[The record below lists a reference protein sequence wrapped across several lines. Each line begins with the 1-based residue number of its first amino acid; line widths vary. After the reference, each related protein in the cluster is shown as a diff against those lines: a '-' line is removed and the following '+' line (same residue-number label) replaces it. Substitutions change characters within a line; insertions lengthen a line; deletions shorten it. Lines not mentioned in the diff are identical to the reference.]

1 MKGQEV
7 QQPEQEWDQPNPME
21 ALAGD
26 AFEFPQ
32 VHTGDVVDG
41 IIVSVSPAEILVDI
55 GCKSDALVDSRELER
70 LEKDF
75 LAGMQVGSSVVAYV
89 VQPEDRDGNIVV
101 SLTRAQQEQDWRQAE
116 ELLQSQDVFEG
127 VVTGYNRGGVIVRVG
142 RVRGFVPASQLSA
155 RWQVMQS
162 GEPDSEDRWAGLVG
176 QAMQLKVVELDRRR
190 NRLILSERAAM
201 RDWRKGQK
209 DRLMSQLAK
218 GDVVKGVV
226 TSLAPFGAFVDL
238 GGADGLVHL
247 SELAWHRVEHPSEV
261 VQVGQEVEVYVM
273 NVDEERK
280 RIGLSL
286 RRLSPEPW
294 TQVEKQHSIGQV
306 VTATITKLA
315 TFGAFAKIDDSI
327 EGLIHISEL
336 ADYRINHPKEVVQEG
351 DEVQVRVIRIDP
363 QRRRIGLSLRQASD
377 EAYVEVDWREDAQ
390 NASAE
395 SSWHDMTGE
404 EDASEDTPVAFRSEQ
419 LQEALEA
426 LRQEEAE

>member
-7 QQPEQEWDQPNPME
+7 LQSEQDWDQPNPME

-32 VHTGDVVDG
+32 VRAGDVVDG
-41 IIVSVSPAEILVDI
+41 TIVSVSPAEILVDI
-55 GCKSDALVDSRELER
+55 GCKSDAVVDGRELER

-75 LAGMQVGSSVVAYV
+75 LATLIVGSPVVAYV
-89 VQPEDRDGNIVV
+89 VHPEDRDGNVV
-101 SLTRAQQEQDWRQAE
+101 ISLTRAQQEQDWRQAD

-155 RWQVMQS
+155 RWQAMQS
-162 GEPDSEDRWAGLVG
+162 GEPDAEDRWAGLVG
-176 QAMQLKVVELDRRR
+176 QEMQLKVVELDRRR

-201 RDWRKGQK
+201 REWRKGQK
-209 DRLMSQLAK
+209 DRLMSELSK
-218 GDVVKGVV
+218 GDTVKGIV

-238 GGADGLVHL
+238 GGADGLIHL

-261 VQVGQEVEVYVM
+261 VRMGQEVEVYVM

-294 TQVEKQHSIGQV
+294 TQVDQQYTTGQV
-306 VTATITKLA
+306 VPATITKLA
-315 TFGAFAKIDDSI
+315 TFGAFAKIDDAI

-336 ADYRINHPKEVVQEG
+336 ADYRIGHPKEIVQEG
-351 DEVQVRVIRIDP
+351 DEVQVRIIRIDP
-363 QRRRIGLSLRQASD
+363 QRRRVGLSLRQAS
-377 EAYVEVDWREDAQ
+377 EESYVQVDWQEEAD
-390 NASAE
+390 NAFADENEAEEPDTLGAFSAE
-395 SSWHDMTGE
+395 
-404 EDASEDTPVAFRSEQ
+404 Q
-419 LQEALEA
+419 LKEALEPV
-426 LRQEEAE
+426 RQEEAE

>member
-26 AFEFPQ
+26 ALEFPQ
-32 VHTGDVVDG
+32 VRAGDVVDG
-41 IIVSVSPAEILVDI
+41 TIVSVSPTEILVDI
-55 GCKSDALVDSRELER
+55 GCKSDAVVDGRELER
-70 LEKDF
+70 LDKEF
-75 LAGMQVGSSVVAYV
+75 LATLVVGGPVVAYV
-89 VQPEDRDGNIVV
+89 VVPEDRDGNTVV

-142 RVRGFVPASQLSA
+142 RVRGFVPASQLST
-155 RWQVMQS
+155 RWQALQS
-162 GEPDSEDRWAGLVG
+162 GEAESEDRWAGLVG
-176 QAMQLKVVELDRRR
+176 QAMQLKVVELDRHR

-209 DRLMSQLAK
+209 DRLMTQLVK

-247 SELAWHRVEHPSEV
+247 SELSWQRVEHPSEV
-261 VQVGQEVEVYVM
+261 VRVGQEVEVYVM

-286 RRLSPEPW
+286 RRMSPEPW
-294 TQVEKQHSIGQV
+294 TQVDQQFAVGQV

-315 TFGAFAKIDDSI
+315 SFGAFAKMDDSI

-336 ADYRINHPKEVVQEG
+336 ADYRINHPKEIVQEG
-351 DEVQVRVIRIDP
+351 DVVQVRVIRIDP
-363 QRRRIGLSLRQASD
+363 QRRRIGLSLRRASED
-377 EAYVEVDWREDAQ
+377 AYVEMDWQEEAAYAQ
-390 NASAE
+390 VPSAE
-395 SSWHDMTGE
+395 EIGE
-404 EDASEDTPVAFRSEQ
+404 EDAEIGLGAFRPEQ
-419 LQEALEA
+419 LQEALEIV
-426 LRQEEAE
+426 RQSEAE

>member
-7 QQPEQEWDQPNPME
+7 LQTEQDWDQPNPME

-32 VHTGDVVDG
+32 VRAGDVVDG
-41 IIVSVSPAEILVDI
+41 TIVSVSPAEILVDI
-55 GCKSDALVDSRELER
+55 GCKSDAVVDGRELER

-75 LAGMQVGSSVVAYV
+75 LATLTVGNPVVAYV
-89 VQPEDRDGNIVV
+89 VHPEDRDGNVV
-101 SLTRAQQEQDWRQAE
+101 ISLTRAQQEQDWRQAD

-155 RWQVMQS
+155 RWQAMQS
-162 GEPDSEDRWAGLVG
+162 GEPDAEDRWAGLVG
-176 QAMQLKVVELDRRR
+176 QEMQLKVVELDRRR

-201 RDWRKGQK
+201 REWRKGQK
-209 DRLMSQLAK
+209 DRLMAELAK
-218 GDVVKGVV
+218 GDTVKGIV

-238 GGADGLVHL
+238 GGADGLIHL

-261 VQVGQEVEVYVM
+261 VRMGQEVEVYVM

-294 TQVEKQHSIGQV
+294 TQVDQQYTTGQV
-306 VTATITKLA
+306 VPATITKLA

-336 ADYRINHPKEVVQEG
+336 ADYRIGHPKEIVQEG
-351 DEVQVRVIRIDP
+351 DEVQVRIIRIDP
-363 QRRRIGLSLRQASD
+363 QRRRVGLSLRQAS
-377 EAYVEVDWREDAQ
+377 EESYVQVDWQEEAD
-390 NASAE
+390 NAFA
-395 SSWHDMTGE
+395 E
-404 EDASEDTPVAFRSEQ
+404 EDDEEQLDTLGAFSAEQ
-419 LQEALEA
+419 LQEALEPV
-426 LRQEEAE
+426 RQEEAE

>member
-7 QQPEQEWDQPNPME
+7 LQTELDWDQPNPME

-32 VHTGDVVDG
+32 VRAGDVVDG
-41 IIVSVSPAEILVDI
+41 TIVSVSPAEILVDI
-55 GCKSDALVDSRELER
+55 GCKSDAVVDGRELER

-75 LAGMQVGSSVVAYV
+75 LATLIVGNPVVAYV
-89 VQPEDRDGNIVV
+89 VHPEDRDGNVV
-101 SLTRAQQEQDWRQAE
+101 ISLTRAQQEQDWRQAD

-155 RWQVMQS
+155 RWQAMQS
-162 GEPDSEDRWAGLVG
+162 GEPDAEDRWAGLVG
-176 QAMQLKVVELDRRR
+176 QEMQLKVVELDRRR

-209 DRLMSQLAK
+209 DRLMAELTK
-218 GDVVKGVV
+218 GDTVKGIV

-238 GGADGLVHL
+238 GGADGLIHL

-261 VQVGQEVEVYVM
+261 VRMGQEVEVYVM

-294 TQVEKQHSIGQV
+294 TQVDQQYTTGQV
-306 VTATITKLA
+306 VPATITKLA
-315 TFGAFAKIDDSI
+315 TFGAFAKIDDAI

-336 ADYRINHPKEVVQEG
+336 ADYRIGHPKEIVQEG
-351 DEVQVRVIRIDP
+351 DEVQVRIIRIDP
-363 QRRRIGLSLRQASD
+363 QRRRVGLSLRQAS
-377 EAYVEVDWREDAQ
+377 EESYVQVDWQEEADNAFANEDDEEQADTLG
-390 NASAE
+390 AFSA
-395 SSWHDMTGE
+395 
-404 EDASEDTPVAFRSEQ
+404 EQ
-419 LQEALEA
+419 LQEALEPV
-426 LRQEEAE
+426 RQEEAE